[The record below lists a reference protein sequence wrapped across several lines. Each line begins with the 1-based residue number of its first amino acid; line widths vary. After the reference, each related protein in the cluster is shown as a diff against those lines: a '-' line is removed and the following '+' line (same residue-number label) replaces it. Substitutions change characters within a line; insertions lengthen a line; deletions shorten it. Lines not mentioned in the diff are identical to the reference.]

1 MKAALAYFA
10 KRVVA
15 GLLVIV
21 PIYLAILVLLKG
33 MKSLGQ
39 LVRPFSKLLPEWLP
53 AEQFLSLILVL
64 LICFFIGAALRTR
77 LGQRTRTRVERGV
90 FEKIPGY
97 GLFRSLTQ
105 QVAGDSQQNVWKP
118 ALVEIEDALVPAFI
132 IEVFEDGRYT
142 IFVPSVPT
150 PLAGAIYVLE
160 ASRVHPLDVSFTDA
174 FKVITKWGLG
184 AKDLVAAMEAG
195 TNRREVPMLVSK
207 ADGAP

>member
-195 TNRREVPMLVSK
+195 TNRREVPILVSK

>member
-39 LVRPFSKLLPEWLP
+39 LVRPFTKLLPEWLP

-77 LGQRTRTRVERGV
+77 LGERTRTRVERGV

-195 TNRREVPMLVSK
+195 TNRREVPILVSK